1 MNHPTHPPLLK
12 SWRAWYLLVLAALAA
27 EIVGFTFLTRY
38 FA

>member
-1 MNHPTHPPLLK
+1 MNHPDHPPLFN

-27 EIVGFTFLTRY
+27 EIVGFTLITRY